1 MKTIWSS
8 VIAIAAS
15 ALMAATAAAQIQSWD
30 KQINNTGRFKLLSP
44 FGNAAVLDQ
53 ETGLVWERS
62 PATTQHK
69 WSTRP
74 PATAHIICDV
84 KIVGNRLGWRLPTI
98 QELASLADPTQF
110 QPPLPP
116 GHPFILTAAQQIGQ
130 FWSATTAATDP
141 DSPNSAWFVDF
152 GLLDPNSIVL
162 YGSGDKST
170 LRFVWCVRGGSG
182 IDPQ

>member
-1 MKTIWSS
+1 MKTIRFSI
-8 VIAIAAS
+8 IAIAAS

-30 KQINNTGRFKLLSP
+30 RQMNSNARFRVLAQ

-62 PATTQHK
+62 PTTTLYE
-69 WSTRP
+69 WSPRVTT
-74 PATAHIICDV
+74 TAHIACNV
-84 KIVGNRLGWRLPTI
+84 KVVGNRLGWRLPTI

-110 QPPLPP
+110 QPLPA
-116 GHPFILTAAQQIGQ
+116 GHPFILTAAQQVGQ

-141 DSPNSAWFVDF
+141 ASPNSAWFVDL

-162 YGSGDKST
+162 YGSGDKTT
-170 LRFVWCVRGGSG
+170 LRFVWCVRSGSG